1 MTSIVRVP
9 LDVDA
14 ITARAEAAPGGPWL
28 AFSDSL
34 WIPWHADAAPCS
46 PWDHGRYIA
55 VRDGD
60 WHGDE
65 DPPAELWTFL
75 ADARDDVLSLAA
87 EVRRL
92 RTALT
97 AQAGCTSDPAP
108 VPRGWLPTR
117 LLAYARARRALDED
131 AIRDYRDGVTWETPE
146 FLRLNRAV
154 ADAETGVPPWMQT
167 LTDWAIERKLRYWKH
182 VRDNATTADYDR
194 PLPVALTPKALAA
207 LAASG
212 QRPTG

>member
-1 MTSIVRVP
+1 MTGIVRVP

-34 WIPWHADAAPCS
+34 WIPWHADTDAAPRS

-65 DPPAELWTFL
+65 DSPAELWTFL

-97 AQAGCTSDPAP
+97 AKTGATPALAP
-108 VPRGWLPTR
+108 VPRGWLPARVRT
-117 LLAYARARRALDED
+117 YARARGALDEN
-131 AIRDYRDGVTWETPE
+131 AIRDYRDGVTWDTPE

-154 ADAETGVPPWMQT
+154 ADAETGVPPWIRA
-167 LTDWAIERKLRYWKH
+167 LTDWVTARKLHYWEH
-182 VRDNATTADYDR
+182 VGADADYDR

-207 LAASG
+207 LTAGG
-212 QRPTG
+212 QQPTG